1 MTPAEIKRKRTE
13 SVLKELLP
21 EALSTLD
28 DERINHLGVTEVVCS
43 RGRYDA
49 RVYLDP
55 IGLDAQQQHEALK
68 QLRKVSSHLKNH
80 IRDSEGWFKAP
91 NFTFEFDTHLEHIS
105 KMDALFKEIA
115 KTTKSEDDH
124 ES

>member
-13 SVLKELLP
+13 SVLRELIP

-28 DERINHLGVTEVVCS
+28 DDRINALSVTEVLCS

-49 RVYLDP
+49 RVFLDP
-55 IGLDAQQQHEALK
+55 AGLDEEEQAEALK
-68 QLRKVSSHLKNH
+68 QLRKVSGYLKTYVKE
-80 IRDSEGWFKAP
+80 SEGWFKAP
-91 NFTFEFDTHLEHIS
+91 NFTFEFDDELDRIS
-105 KMDALFKEIA
+105 RMDALFKKIEKEIGN
-115 KTTKSEDDH
+115 